1 MCCFVLNS
9 KESHVVS
16 SLLETGRR
24 LKAEARISDLDIWK
38 AILKR
43 VFDVFVGCMVFQH
56 RGHRRDK
63 LSLAN
68 LTLSFRLFRLLGDT
82 FVKL

>member
-1 MCCFVLNS
+1 MVI
-9 KESHVVS
+9 

-24 LKAEARISDLDIWK
+24 LKAEAGISDLDIWE

-43 VFDVFVGCMVFQH
+43 IFDVFVRCMIFEH

-63 LSLAN
+63 FSLAN

-82 FVKL
+82 CVKL